1 MIKQPRL
8 VMSNEE
14 VIENIKKFN
23 SEVALY
29 AMGNQDSSIT
39 LLVENISHYRAWYA
53 YWDKDEN
60 KYLFAPSKYIGYQN
74 MDAKQYAELNRSY
87 LDGRKTEIVLANW
100 YQTLDESSDS
110 YEDLRTKLSDYC
122 WNHNKSLNALF
133 RINVLK
139 QENEKDILEK
149 DLVDLIY
156 KVYLGLSSE
165 NKELVKRK
173 IMNSL

>member
-1 MIKQPRL
+1 MKEEQKIEELRL
-8 VMSNEE
+8 
-14 VIENIKKFN
+14 
-23 SEVALY
+23 
-29 AMGNQDSSIT
+29 
-39 LLVENISHYRAWYA
+39 
-53 YWDKDEN
+53 
-60 KYLFAPSKYIGYQN
+60 
-74 MDAKQYAELNRSY
+74 
-87 LDGRKTEIVLANW
+87 
-100 YQTLDESSDS
+100 
-110 YEDLRTKLSDYC
+110 KLSDYC
-122 WNHNKSLNALF
+122 WDYSKSLNSLF

>member
-1 MIKQPRL
+1 MIEQPRL
-8 VMSNEE
+8 VMNNEE

-29 AMGNQDSSIT
+29 ATGDQDSSIT

-53 YWDKDEN
+53 YWDKEEN

-122 WNHNKSLNALF
+122 WNHNKNLNALF
-133 RINVLK
+133 RINILK

>member
-1 MIKQPRL
+1 MSEQPRL
-8 VMSNEE
+8 VTNNEE
-14 VIENIKKFN
+14 VIKNIKHFTH
-23 SEVALY
+23 ELGLY
-29 AMGNQDSSIT
+29 LNGDCDKSIT

-53 YWDKDEN
+53 YWDEEEN

-100 YQTLDESSDS
+100 YQTLDENDES
-110 YEDLRTKLSDYC
+110 YEELRLKLSDYC
-122 WNHNKSLNALF
+122 WDYSKSLNSLF

-139 QENEKDILEK
+139 QEDDKGILEK

-156 KVYLGLSSE
+156 KVFLSLSNE
-165 NKELVKRK
+165 NKDIVRRK
-173 IMNSL
+173 IVN